1 MTAVPTTDKAKKDK
15 IKFSDARIIISLP
28 ILMVLLFFL
37 AAFTT
42 HLIPS
47 DSMLPGL
54 QPGDHILT
62 AKAWFA
68 YPFGASPKRGDVVVF
83 QLTEAQINGR
93 EEDRKSGT
101 SILIKRVVG
110 LPGDTIF
117 IQGNTVYINQ
127 QPLRENYPLIK
138 DDPRLIN
145 EYVHG
150 VGKPYR
156 VSEDEY
162 FLLGDNRK
170 TSDDS
175 RYWGSIKREN
185 IIGRYVRVIYHGADP
200 RLTERSEG
208 K

>member
-1 MTAVPTTDKAKKDK
+1 MTAVQTADKPKKDK
-15 IKFSDARIIISLP
+15 IKFSDARILISLP

-83 QLTEAQINGR
+83 QLTKSQMNGL
-93 EEDRKSGT
+93 DADMKSG
-101 SILIKRVVG
+101 SNVLIKRVIG

-117 IQGNTVYINQ
+117 IQGDTVYVNQ
-127 QPLRENYPLIK
+127 KPLTENYPRIK
-138 DDPRLIN
+138 DDPRLID
-145 EYVHG
+145 EYVHA
-150 VGKPYR
+150 VGHPYR
-156 VSEDEY
+156 VAEDEY

-170 TSDDS
+170 TSSDS